1 MLKKINSFI
10 NILMGS
16 FTGAFIGG
24 AIWKYFNYKNYPEL
38 YAMQSA
44 PWYIGIQITGIAL
57 IVVLIICVTIKIMIR
72 KKINR

>member
-24 AIWKYFNYKNYPEL
+24 AIWKYFSYKNYPEL
-38 YAMQSA
+38 YAM
-44 PWYIGIQITGIAL
+44 
-57 IVVLIICVTIKIMIR
+57 
-72 KKINR
+72 